1 MTLYQTE
8 RLKKAAE
15 EPTQLDIERIIDRRM
30 LYRTPQE
37 KNKLKWL
44 EAGEEGEQI
53 VLEYIKKYGKEDWL
67 IVRNMWMSYG
77 GPFEADFILLTNH
90 GLYLI
95 EVKNYTS
102 DFSYK
107 EGITSFND
115 QINSGNPIHQTRRN
129 RINLERIVQFYSN
142 RLPVYGALVLV
153 GIDNY
158 TEIHSK
164 VEDIDIV
171 KRTELRHYIQQIVV
185 NEDTFQGKSLNKEYI
200 LKQLEKYEIDRN
212 YGPEVVPKEIIDE
225 LQKGI
230 QCPHCNRFNVEINR
244 KTTFCPCGFK
254 ESREIAILRTICEYG
269 VLTFNEHLRIGD
281 LENFLGGAVSR
292 NSLRIILNK
301 YFQGVIKGRYTY
313 YLNRKLPL
321 YKLYEELNINDFIH
335 LKMSYKDFE
344 NLK

>member
-107 EGITSFND
+107 EGITSLWRFGF
-115 QINSGNPIHQTRRN
+115 SGYR
-129 RINLERIVQFYSN
+129 
-142 RLPVYGALVLV
+142 
-153 GIDNY
+153 
-158 TEIHSK
+158 
-164 VEDIDIV
+164 
-171 KRTELRHYIQQIVV
+171 
-185 NEDTFQGKSLNKEYI
+185 
-200 LKQLEKYEIDRN
+200 
-212 YGPEVVPKEIIDE
+212 
-225 LQKGI
+225 
-230 QCPHCNRFNVEINR
+230 
-244 KTTFCPCGFK
+244 
-254 ESREIAILRTICEYG
+254 
-269 VLTFNEHLRIGD
+269 
-281 LENFLGGAVSR
+281 
-292 NSLRIILNK
+292 
-301 YFQGVIKGRYTY
+301 
-313 YLNRKLPL
+313 
-321 YKLYEELNINDFIH
+321 
-335 LKMSYKDFE
+335 
-344 NLK
+344 